1 MGRDYGQHRGC
12 WASSLVRTTG
22 PGSPQKSVKLSTG
35 ADTETGQVSVPEA
48 SLHSGSMDAGVRS
61 HILATNF

>member
-1 MGRDYGQHRGC
+1 MGRDQGEHRGC
-12 WASSLVRTTG
+12 WTSSLVRTAG

-35 ADTETGQVSVPEA
+35 ADTETGQVSVLES
-48 SLHSGSMDAGVRS
+48 SLHSGSMDTGVRG